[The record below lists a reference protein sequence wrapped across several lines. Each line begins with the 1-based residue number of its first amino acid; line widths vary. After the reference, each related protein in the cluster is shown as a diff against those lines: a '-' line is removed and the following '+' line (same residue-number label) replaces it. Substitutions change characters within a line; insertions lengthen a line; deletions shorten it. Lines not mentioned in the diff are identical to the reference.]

1 MRFLV
6 ILSLLISLSAKS
18 QTTIDIYNYVTLGYV
33 TGLKQGQDFKE
44 GYKYKEII
52 KGTVF
57 TGSLGLNKY
66 QFIYRTVFKENEPKN
81 TLAFMILL
89 MKDGF
94 IDKVFCLPAYGSD
107 PALWTKFMNDINL
120 KLFAVQ
126 KDELMSDMISLFTA
140 SVKTLEQKK

>member
-6 ILSLLISLSAKS
+6 TLCLLISLSAKS
-18 QTTIDIYNYVTLGYV
+18 QTTTEIYNYVTLGYV
-33 TGLKQGQDFKE
+33 TGLKQGLDFKQ

-57 TGSLGLNKY
+57 TGTLGLNKY

-107 PALWTKFMNDINL
+107 PALWTKYLNDINV
-120 KLFAVQ
+120 KLFTDQ
-126 KDELMSDMISLFTA
+126 KDQLMSNITSLFTL

>member
-6 ILSLLISLSAKS
+6 TLSLLISLSAKS
-18 QTTIDIYNYVTLGYV
+18 QTTTEIYNYVTLGYV
-33 TGLKQGQDFKE
+33 TGLKQGLDFKQ

-57 TGSLGLNKY
+57 SGTLGLNKY

-81 TLAFMILL
+81 TVAFMILL

-107 PALWTKFMNDINL
+107 PALWTKYLNDINL
-120 KLFAVQ
+120 KLFSEQ
-126 KDELMSDMISLFTA
+126 KDQLMSNITSLFTL

>member
-18 QTTIDIYNYVTLGYV
+18 QTTEEIYNYVTVGYV
-33 TGLKQGQDFKE
+33 TSLKQAVNFKQ
-44 GYKYKEII
+44 GYNYKEII

-57 TGSLGLNKY
+57 NGPLNVNKY
-66 QFIYRTVFKENEPKN
+66 QFIYRTVYKEKEPKN

-89 MKDGF
+89 MKDGY

-107 PALWTKFMNDINL
+107 PALWTKFLNDINL
-120 KLFAVQ
+120 NLFNVQ
-126 KDELMSDMISLFTA
+126 KDQLMSDIISLFTS

>member
-6 ILSLLISLSAKS
+6 TLCLLISLSAKS
-18 QTTIDIYNYVTLGYV
+18 QTTTEIYNYVTLGYA
-33 TGLKQGQDFKE
+33 TGLKQGQDFKQ

-107 PALWTKFMNDINL
+107 PALLTKYLNDINS
-120 KLFAVQ
+120 KLFSEQ
-126 KDELMSDMISLFTA
+126 KDQLMSNITSLFTL